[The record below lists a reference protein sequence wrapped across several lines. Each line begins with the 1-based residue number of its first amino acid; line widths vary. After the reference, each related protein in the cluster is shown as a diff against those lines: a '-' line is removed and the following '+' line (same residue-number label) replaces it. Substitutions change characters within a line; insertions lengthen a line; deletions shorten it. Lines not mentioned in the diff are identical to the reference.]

1 MKASFNAQLREVC
14 RTPPGVN
21 VSRRDIAKA
30 AARDAEKG

>member
-30 AARDAEKG
+30 VLGSRC